1 MKNLTLTALLI
12 ACIALGACS
21 KDSEV
26 EAFITE
32 FDATTNEMVAKI
44 NENPS
49 SAGIEAAH
57 KAFEARKP
65 SLKAKFD
72 SFKNAREMQ
81 VSKEVQKKMMDS
93 ADKNGKALA
102 AAITNNQAK
111 FVGDQDALK
120 KFQAMM
126 EDYAETFKM

>member
-1 MKNLTLTALLI
+1 MKNLTLTALLV
-12 ACIALGACS
+12 ACIALSACS
-21 KDSEV
+21 KDAEV

-49 SAGIEAAH
+49 SAGIDAAQ

-65 SLKAKFD
+65 SLKAKFE

-111 FVGDQDALK
+111 FVGDKDALT
-120 KFQAMM
+120 KFQALMK
-126 EDYAETFKM
+126 DYAETFQM

>member
-1 MKNLTLTALLI
+1 MKNLTLTALLV

-49 SAGIEAAH
+49 SAGIDAAH
-57 KAFEARKP
+57 KAFETRKP
-65 SLKAKFD
+65 SLKAKFE

-81 VSKEVQKKMMDS
+81 VSKEIQKKMMDS
-93 ADKNGKALA
+93 AEKNGKALA

-111 FVGDQDALK
+111 FVGDKDAME

-126 EDYAETFKM
+126 KDYAETFKM